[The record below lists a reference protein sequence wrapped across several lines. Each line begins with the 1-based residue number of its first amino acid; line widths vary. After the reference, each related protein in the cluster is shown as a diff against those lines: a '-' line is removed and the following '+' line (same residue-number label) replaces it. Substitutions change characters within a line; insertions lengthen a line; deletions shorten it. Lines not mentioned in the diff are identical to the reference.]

1 MRQAQIIFHLDST
14 GIYWVKGQTKTSPH
28 SRVDPG
34 ILESTRC
41 EGCRLTG
48 RAKAG
53 GGGVSSKVEM
63 VQRKYVT
70 VTVKK
75 LFSTG
80 PEVEGARPSLAQVR
94 NSSSEPHLLKF
105 QKGQPVQVGAAWQH
119 GGDIISE
126 QLSSFEI
133 LTSEE
138 LKSQAYKHSV
148 GFASCRD
155 ES

>member
-1 MRQAQIIFHLDST
+1 M
-14 GIYWVKGQTKTSPH
+14 
-28 SRVDPG
+28 
-34 ILESTRC
+34 
-41 EGCRLTG
+41 TG

-80 PEVEGARPSLAQVR
+80 REAEGSRTNLAQVR
-94 NSSSEPHLLKF
+94 NSSSDSHLKF

-119 GGDIISE
+119 GGDIIF
-126 QLSSFEI
+126 LI
-133 LTSEE
+133 
-138 LKSQAYKHSV
+138 
-148 GFASCRD
+148 
-155 ES
+155 

>member
-1 MRQAQIIFHLDST
+1 M
-14 GIYWVKGQTKTSPH
+14 
-28 SRVDPG
+28 
-34 ILESTRC
+34 
-41 EGCRLTG
+41 TG

-94 NSSSEPHLLKF
+94 NSSSESHLLKF

-119 GGDIISE
+119 GGDIIF
-126 QLSSFEI
+126 L
-133 LTSEE
+133 L
-138 LKSQAYKHSV
+138 
-148 GFASCRD
+148 
-155 ES
+155 

>member
-1 MRQAQIIFHLDST
+1 
-14 GIYWVKGQTKTSPH
+14 
-28 SRVDPG
+28 
-34 ILESTRC
+34 
-41 EGCRLTG
+41 
-48 RAKAG
+48 
-53 GGGVSSKVEM
+53 M

-94 NSSSEPHLLKF
+94 NSSSESHLLKF

-138 LKSQAYKHSV
+138 LKS
-148 GFASCRD
+148 
-155 ES
+155 

>member
-1 MRQAQIIFHLDST
+1 MWEVF
-14 GIYWVKGQTKTSPH
+14 P
-28 SRVDPG
+28 
-34 ILESTRC
+34 
-41 EGCRLTG
+41 
-48 RAKAG
+48 
-53 GGGVSSKVEM
+53 SKVGM
-63 VQRKYVT
+63 VWRKYVT
-70 VTVKK
+70 VTVEE
-75 LFSTG
+75 LFSPG
-80 PEVEGARPSLAQVR
+80 REAGGARPSLAQVR